1 MFTST
6 FFTFTFFTFTFHCW
20 KKGGPALQNVWDFVL
35 FSLVLLYTIF
45 IQCANSQ
52 YQFHYQRIKKVFG
65 KTSTFWNGSDRSHHS
80 IFKNSR
86 LSWYKTSPF
95 EYLEQMPLI
104 VDHVVP
110 PKVWA
115 LLSCRLCW
123 RRLCPWWSDDDDDDL
138 MIWWSDYL
146 MIKEFWSVLL
156 FSVKP
161 TSDAFTF
168 RHQLIMYMVS
178 IFSFPLQ

>member
-1 MFTST
+1 M
-6 FFTFTFFTFTFHCW
+6 
-20 KKGGPALQNVWDFVL
+20 QNIWAFVL
-35 FSLVLLYTIF
+35 FHFCLLYTIF

-65 KTSTFWNGSDRSHHS
+65 KTSTFWYGSDRSHHS

-86 LSWYKTSPF
+86 LSWYETSPF

-104 VDHVVP
+104 VYHVVP

-123 RRLCPWWSDDDDDDL
+123 RRLCPWWSDDSDDDL
-138 MIWWSDYL
+138 MISWSVDL
-146 MIKEFWSVLL
+146 MIWLSDDQRVLISSVVFCKTHIQRFH
-156 FSVKP
+156 FSASADNVHG
-161 TSDAFTF
+161 FYF
-168 RHQLIMYMVS
+168 
-178 IFSFPLQ
+178 